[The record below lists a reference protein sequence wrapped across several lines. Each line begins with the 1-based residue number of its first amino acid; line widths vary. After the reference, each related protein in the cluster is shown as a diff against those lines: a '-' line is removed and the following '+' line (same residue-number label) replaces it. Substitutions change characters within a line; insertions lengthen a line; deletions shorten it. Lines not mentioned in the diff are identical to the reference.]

1 MVKKPNSNQ
10 ARLRRHARVRR
21 KISGTAARPRLNVFR
36 SSKHIYAQ
44 IIDDVAGV
52 TLVSASTMDKDFTGN
67 GGNIEAAKAVGK
79 VIPEL
84 NGKLTGMSF
93 RVPTLNVSCVD
104 LTVRL
109 EKETTYDEIK
119 AVMRRAS
126 ENELKGIL
134 GYTEEPL
141 VSTDFMSDNRASI
154 FDAEAGIMLNP
165 TFVKLVAWY
174 DNEYGY
180 STQLLRLATHMAN
193 QE

>member
-1 MVKKPNSNQ
+1 MTTVHSTTATQLTVDGPSKKDW
-10 ARLRRHARVRR
+10 RGGR
-21 KISGTAARPRLNVFR
+21 AA
-36 SSKHIYAQ
+36 S
-44 IIDDVAGV
+44 
-52 TLVSASTMDKDFTGN
+52 
-67 GGNIEAAKAVGK
+67 GNIIPSSTGAAKAVGK

-93 RVPTLNVSCVD
+93 RVPTLNVSVVD

-119 AVMRRAS
+119 AVMKRAS
-126 ENELKGIL
+126 ENEMKGIL

-141 VSTDFMSDNRASI
+141 VSTDFMGDNRASI
-154 FDAEAGIMLNP
+154 FDAEAGIMLSP

-180 STQLLRLATHMAN
+180 STQLLRLVNHMGE